1 MNTHVTI
8 VDPVQPDQAVIDQA
22 AQIIR
27 DGGLVAFP
35 TETVY
40 GLGANG
46 LEDAAVRRIFA
57 AKGRP
62 ADNPL
67 ILHIAEPEAIR
78 PLVKRIPANAAALIQ
93 AFWPGPLTVV
103 LEHSQCV
110 PDAVTAGLNTVAIR
124 LPRSVIARRLIQA
137 AGVPIAAPSAN
148 ASGRPS
154 PTTAQAVWHDLAGK
168 LDMIL
173 DGGPCDVGLESTVID
188 CTTPVP
194 TLLRP
199 GGITREMLVE
209 LLGEVEMD
217 RHLSDQESA
226 PRSPGMKYTHY
237 APAAPM
243 ILIDALPPADTVSV
257 LLREVNR
264 ALAAGKRVGAVTSA
278 ETAMLLPDTVP
289 TAVYGPRDDTE
300 QIASNLYKCLR
311 HFDKIPVDVIL
322 GEAIA
327 ETGIGLAI
335 MNRLR
340 KAAGYQIISS

>member
-1 MNTHVTI
+1 MNTSLVTI
-8 VDPVQPDQAVIDQA
+8 DPIQPDQAVIDQA
-22 AQIIR
+22 ARVIR

-46 LEDAAVRRIFA
+46 LDDAATRRIFA

-62 ADNPL
+62 VDNPL

-78 PLVKRIPANAAALIQ
+78 PLVGQVPANAMALIR

-103 LEHSQCV
+103 LERSPIV
-110 PDAVTAGLNTVAIR
+110 PDAVTGGLDTVAIR

-137 AGVPIAAPSAN
+137 AGVPVAAPSAN

-154 PTTAQAVWHDLAGK
+154 PTTAQAVWQDLAGRVE
-168 LDMIL
+168 LIL
-173 DGGPCDVGLESTVID
+173 DGGPCEVGLESTVVD

-199 GGITREMLVE
+199 GGITREMLLAV
-209 LLGEVEMD
+209 LGELELD
-217 RHLSDQESA
+217 RNLSDQASA

-243 ILIDALPPADTVSV
+243 LLIDALPPADTSGL
-257 LLREVNR
+257 LLREVHA

-278 ETAMLLPDTVP
+278 ETARLLPAAVQ
-289 TAVYGPRDDTE
+289 TAVYGPRDDQA
-300 QIASNLYKCLR
+300 QIAGRIYTCLR
-311 HFDKIPVDVIL
+311 QFDHSPVDVII
-322 GEAIA
+322 GEAVA

-340 KAAGYQIISS
+340 KAAGYQIISR